1 VPDQTSLVWVVDL
14 VSDSLRRLKQEGV
27 LAALEV
33 SPTADL
39 PAVGLL
45 QGKDEIVVD
54 EAGSAFQTRD
64 AGIVRCF
71 NNDVEFIDLIVLER
85 LIQINLTNL

>member
-1 VPDQTSLVWVVDL
+1 M
-14 VSDSLRRLKQEGV
+14 SDSLRRLKQEGV

-45 QGKDEIVVD
+45 QGKDEVVVD
-54 EAGSAFQTRD
+54 EAGRAFQTCD
-64 AGIVRCF
+64 AAMVGCF